1 MFSGLGKNIKTYIF
15 SFLRTNAIDDSEDI
29 DVLVLCLFIIPVFVG
44 KDTVDGSEIGRENQL
59 RLVNIP

>member
-1 MFSGLGKNIKTYIF
+1 MFSGLGKKIKTYF
-15 SFLRTNAIDDSEDI
+15 SFLRANAIDDSEDI
-29 DVLVLCLFIIPVFVG
+29 DVLVSCLFIIHVFVG